1 MFNDLLIKIRWPM
14 SSIATDEDIVDRW
27 IEIDD
32 SISVP
37 EQTIDEILADV
48 SINFIF
54 SFKFIRIN

>member
-1 MFNDLLIKIRWPM
+1 M

>member
-1 MFNDLLIKIRWPM
+1 M

-37 EQTIDEILADV
+37 EQTLDEILADV
-48 SINFIF
+48 SIKTVNSIF
-54 SFKFIRIN
+54 FQKK